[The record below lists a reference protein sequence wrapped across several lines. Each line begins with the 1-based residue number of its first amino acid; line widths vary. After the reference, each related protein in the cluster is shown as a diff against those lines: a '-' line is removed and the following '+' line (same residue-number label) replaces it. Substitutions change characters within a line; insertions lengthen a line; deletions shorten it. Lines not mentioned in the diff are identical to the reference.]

1 MPLSSSILS
10 DFEKNIYAY
19 SKKKNPKHFWFDTL
33 KFKVISI
40 TN

>member
-19 SKKKNPKHFWFDTL
+19 SKKKKPKTL
-33 KFKVISI
+33 LIWHPEI
-40 TN
+40 QGY